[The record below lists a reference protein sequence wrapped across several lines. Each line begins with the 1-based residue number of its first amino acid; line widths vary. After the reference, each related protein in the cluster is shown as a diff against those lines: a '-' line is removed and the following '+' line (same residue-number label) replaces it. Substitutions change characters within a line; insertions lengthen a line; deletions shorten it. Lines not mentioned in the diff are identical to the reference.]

1 MDKRL
6 SQGVVSSGK
15 KVVRQAARQTVHE
28 PLEVVKTAGR
38 QVAGVEVQGAQRPGQ
53 SIPETQGPVQPTVE
67 DEQKIRQRGERI
79 LEALEAEIEEIR
91 RQKVFKEVQRRIT
104 AGEVINLTNIVELSS
119 EQKRMLAVQMQLVQ
133 ANKQKE
139 EKVKNPLV
147 EPGTK
152 RGRNI
157 LEGMKG
163 KVSRLR
169 KKTELRLPP
178 TG

>member
-1 MDKRL
+1 M
-6 SQGVVSSGK
+6 VSSGK
-15 KVVRQAARQTVHE
+15 KIVRQAVRQVAQE
-28 PLEVVKTAGR
+28 PLEIAKSVGG
-38 QVAGVEVQGAQRPGQ
+38 QVTGVEGQGTRRPGQ